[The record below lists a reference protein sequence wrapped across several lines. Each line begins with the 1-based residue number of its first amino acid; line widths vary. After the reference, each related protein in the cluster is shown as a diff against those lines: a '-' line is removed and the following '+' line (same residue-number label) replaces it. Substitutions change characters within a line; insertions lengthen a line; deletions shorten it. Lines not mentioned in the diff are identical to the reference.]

1 RHGHQDLPLQYH
13 GRTTTMRVIIVGAGI
28 GGLTCAI
35 ACRCEN
41 LDVIV
46 LERSSELL
54 PVGAGIQIPPNGV
67 RVLQELDLKQEVLQK
82 GAIVESMDLR
92 RYKNGG
98 LIAPW
103 NVVRRSLESTG
114 HRGCMYPVL
123 LPGLLSM
130 LVSHLSSI
138 IHRADYQQI
147 LFDRAMIMGVTV
159 RFGATVEDLDF
170 QDMQVVLKGGQT
182 VAGDVIIGAD
192 GLWSKVRDTIFDRH
206 LPPIETGDMAYRAVF
221 PRKQLE
227 DLGDP
232 EIGSLCSKTS
242 VTAWLGPEKH
252 AVFYPVRG
260 GEEFNLVLLL
270 PDNLPAGVRTIEGDL
285 EGMKSGFRDWDATLQ
300 KLISCISSVVRWK
313 LCHLPELD
321 TWSKNSVTLLGDA
334 CHPTLPYQAQGA
346 AMASEDGA
354 VLGLLLGS
362 VVKRLESQTDSSD
375 VTLRDLVSESLTVYE
390 GLRKARTTANVNGA
404 LRNRGAFHMQ
414 DGILQWMR
422 DLVLGYSGMT
432 HETDWIGLMSRRQSH
447 TLAFDTIQD
456 CKRRIKEA

>member
-1 RHGHQDLPLQYH
+1 
-13 GRTTTMRVIIVGAGI
+13 MRVIIVGAGI

-35 ACRCEN
+35 ACQREN

-46 LERSSELL
+46 LERSPELL

-67 RVLQELDLKQEVLQK
+67 RVLQELGLKEEVLQK

-92 RYKNGG
+92 RYKNGE
-98 LIAPW
+98 LITSMECDETVAREYGAPW
-103 NVVRRSLESTG
+103 I
-114 HRGCMYPVL
+114 
-123 LPGLLSM
+123 
-130 LVSHLSSI
+130 I

-147 LFDRAMIMGVTV
+147 LFDRAMVMGVEV
-159 RFGATVEDLDF
+159 RFGATVDDLDF
-170 QDMQVVLKGGQT
+170 QDTQVVLESGET
-182 VAGDVIIGAD
+182 VAGDIIIGAD
-192 GLWSKVRDTIFDRH
+192 GLWSKVRDTIFDRPC
-206 LPPIETGDMAYRAVF
+206 PPIETGDMAYRAVF
-221 PRKQLE
+221 PRKQLVA
-227 DLGDP
+227 LGDP
-232 EIGSLCSKTS
+232 EIDSLCSKTS

-270 PDNLPAGVRTIEGDL
+270 PDNLPAGARTIQGDL
-285 EGMKSGFRDWDATLQ
+285 EEMKSGFRDWDATLQ
-300 KLISCISSVVRWK
+300 HLISCISSVARWK
-313 LCHLPELD
+313 LCHLPELE
-321 TWSKNSVTLLGDA
+321 TWSKGSVTLLGDA

-346 AMASEDGA
+346 AMASEDGT

-362 VVKRLESQTDSSD
+362 IVKRLENQPDSSD
-375 VTLRDLVSESLTVYE
+375 ITFRDMLSKSLTIYE
-390 GLRKARTTANVNGA
+390 DLRKPRTAANVNGA

-447 TLAFDTIQD
+447 TLAYDAIEE
-456 CKRRIKEA
+456 CKIRIKEA